1 MKQNNF
7 KQYNNYSLKVY
18 NYRNNMIIQKLIQ
31 PKISYNLGIK
41 ITFMKFQI

>member
-18 NYRNNMIIQKLIQ
+18 NYQNNMIIQKLIQ
-31 PKISYNLGIK
+31 SEITYNLGIK
-41 ITFMKFQI
+41 ITIMKFQI